1 MGDIINDLSINNSC
15 VQFLCSLPE
24 DTNPLF
30 SKKIDEFINENANLE
45 PMLQYVLKHTS
56 NASLKFNAFY
66 SLMVLYRK
74 QKDVSKAEKIAK
86 KYNYLF
92 KDKPLYL
99 YQMSSI
105 HKKRLTQS
113 DAILSIEYA
122 RKAKEQIEMINEE
135 YPGFYHNLADVIAL
149 AYENKLISG
158 NDLIEEGIENITKA
172 LAIDY
177 NYAKYYC
184 TLGRLQMLE
193 GNYIEAKKNIIHA
206 IDIEDSTR
214 KDFALR
220 ISDYQDALVKC
231 SIAQSMN
238 EIENVMSNFEQNK
251 TQLEQELEKMRNSV
265 IEFIGFFA
273 AIVALVLASVQ
284 VSVSMRWED
293 GIKVIGFMI
302 GGIIISFGCL
312 RLILDFSL
320 KTIAQMLLIAFVGGG
335 FILLTFYFVR

>member
-1 MGDIINDLSINNSC
+1 MENIVNDLSMNNSC
-15 VQFLCSLPE
+15 IQFLCTLPE

-30 SKKIDEFINENANLE
+30 SKKIGEFINENSDSEYMLRYILE
-45 PMLQYVLKHTS
+45 HTS
-56 NASLKFNAFY
+56 NVSLKFNAFY

-86 KYNYLF
+86 KYNNLF

-105 HKKRLTQS
+105 YKKRLTKS
-113 DAILSIEYA
+113 DAILAIEYA
-122 RKAKEQIEMINEE
+122 RQAKKQIEMVNEK

-158 NDLIEEGIENITKA
+158 NELLEEGLENITKA

-184 TLGRLQMLE
+184 TLGRLQILE
-193 GNYIEAKKNIIHA
+193 GNYIEARKNIIHA

-220 ISDYQDALVKC
+220 ISDYQDVLVKC
-231 SIAQSMN
+231 SITQSMN
-238 EIENVMSNFEQNK
+238 EVEKVMTNFEQNK
-251 TQLEQELEKMRNSV
+251 LELEQELEKIRNSV

-273 AIVALVLASVQ
+273 AILALVLTSVQ
-284 VSVSMRWED
+284 ISVHMGWTDS
-293 GIKVIGFMI
+293 IKVIGFMI
-302 GGIIISFGCL
+302 GGIIIAFSCL

-320 KTIAQMLLIAFVGGG
+320 KTIAQMLIIAAMGGG
-335 FILLTFYFVR
+335 FILLTFYVM